1 MEARP
6 AKRYSPTAENRFAET
21 STPDRA
27 TPRSVPALTFAFRA
41 GETTPPTHAAQ
52 VTPKPRPPL
61 PETPN
66 ELIHPPLNALIHTPV
81 HVQRLCSL
89 LSHHP
94 DKSFSNYVSQGMSQG
109 FAVGFRSP
117 SAPLA
122 RLCSSSNHPS
132 ALRNRQF
139 VSTYLQSSCDSSQT
153 AGPFT
158 QPPFPHT
165 YVSGLGIVPKKNG
178 KLRVIHDLSSPD
190 GESVNDGIPREDF
203 SPEYATVDMA
213 ISHIMAVGP
222 GAYLTKVDVRNAFR
236 LCPVRPADW
245 FLLGIYWEKHYYYDR
260 VLPFGL
266 RSAPYIFNK
275 FADGLQWILQDTGNL
290 PRVIHYL
297 DDFLDI
303 ATTNQAQAQHHHD
316 LILALF
322 RYLHVPVAPEKV
334 EGPSTS
340 LTFLGIELD
349 TVHLEMRLPHDKK
362 DEILATVHRILS
374 SNRVNKRELAS
385 VVGKLSFASR
395 AIVAGRTFLRRL
407 YDFMK
412 ATASVK
418 PHVSLLVPTTA
429 RDDLEWWSQALSMYS
444 GKSFFLLDK
453 WTPAPDMQL
462 QTDASGTVGYGA
474 YCAGKWLSMA
484 WTPQQL
490 QFSIEFKELFAIVV
504 ACHTWGHEWPRQRIL
519 FQCDNEAVV
528 YCIKSGTSR
537 SKTVMSLIRSLYH
550 VCIKHN
556 FLVSAVHIPGVKNC
570 IADALSRGLLQKF
583 KTLAP
588 TAEVQPT
595 TPILPLLPTQDS
607 PTE

>member
-1 MEARP
+1 M
-6 AKRYSPTAENRFAET
+6 
-21 STPDRA
+21 
-27 TPRSVPALTFAFRA
+27 
-41 GETTPPTHAAQ
+41 
-52 VTPKPRPPL
+52 
-61 PETPN
+61 
-66 ELIHPPLNALIHTPV
+66 
-81 HVQRLCSL
+81 
-89 LSHHP
+89 
-94 DKSFSNYVSQGMSQG
+94 
-109 FAVGFRSP
+109 
-117 SAPLA
+117 
-122 RLCSSSNHPS
+122 
-132 ALRNRQF
+132 
-139 VSTYLQSSCDSSQT
+139 
-153 AGPFT
+153 
-158 QPPFPHT
+158 

>member
-1 MEARP
+1 MSLESPNAWSFFVPFGQGLHPLCRSAVEARP
-6 AKRYSPTAENRFAET
+6 AKQYSPTAENRFAET

-27 TPRSVPALTFAFRA
+27 IPCSVPALTFAFRA
-41 GETTPPTHAAQ
+41 GETTPPIHAAR

-94 DKSFSNYVSQGMSQG
+94 DKFFSTYVSRGMSQG

-139 VSTYLQSSCDSSQT
+139 VSTYLQSFCDSSQT

-158 QPPFPHT
+158 QPPFPHM

-203 SPEYATVDMA
+203 SPEYATVDLA
-213 ISHIMAVGP
+213 VSHIMAVGP

-275 FADGLQWILQDTGNL
+275 LAARLLHRSRPWTKSTGYEYNSSRLSLCSHRSQPFEGLVRACQGSHDMAPLITSFPSQMPRNQRQIPVQYCPDIQGTTTRRRKLRKIFFDGALMVISCLL
-290 PRVIHYL
+290 PRVV
-297 DDFLDI
+297 
-303 ATTNQAQAQHHHD
+303 
-316 LILALF
+316 LAEGSF
-322 RYLHVPVAPEKV
+322 VA
-334 EGPSTS
+334 S
-340 LTFLGIELD
+340 L
-349 TVHLEMRLPHDKK
+349 
-362 DEILATVHRILS
+362 
-374 SNRVNKRELAS
+374 
-385 VVGKLSFASR
+385 
-395 AIVAGRTFLRRL
+395 
-407 YDFMK
+407 
-412 ATASVK
+412 
-418 PHVSLLVPTTA
+418 
-429 RDDLEWWSQALSMYS
+429 
-444 GKSFFLLDK
+444 
-453 WTPAPDMQL
+453 
-462 QTDASGTVGYGA
+462 
-474 YCAGKWLSMA
+474 
-484 WTPQQL
+484 
-490 QFSIEFKELFAIVV
+490 
-504 ACHTWGHEWPRQRIL
+504 
-519 FQCDNEAVV
+519 
-528 YCIKSGTSR
+528 
-537 SKTVMSLIRSLYH
+537 
-550 VCIKHN
+550 
-556 FLVSAVHIPGVKNC
+556 
-570 IADALSRGLLQKF
+570 
-583 KTLAP
+583 
-588 TAEVQPT
+588 
-595 TPILPLLPTQDS
+595 
-607 PTE
+607 